1 LKLTIRMPHNSD
13 EGTGEVHQAEVLER
27 PALSSGEPI
36 WQAEIQVPQGGI
48 NHSGRTRVFT
58 IRGPPR
64 KAEEAAQRDA
74 DQLTKASVHGPKAVR
89 TLANQMH
96 RS

>member
-1 LKLTIRMPHNSD
+1 MPHNASN
-13 EGTGEVHQAEVLER
+13 EGVHERIEAQVLER
-27 PALSSGEPI
+27 PALSSGEPV

-64 KAEEAAQRDA
+64 KSEEAAQNDA
-74 DQLTKASVHGPKAVR
+74 DELTRASTEGPKEVR
-89 TLANQMH
+89 KLANEMH
-96 RS
+96 KR